1 MNQNISLRQQA
12 LSWTTLL
19 RIGPTARGILPFL
32 LGTTIAWSQGY
43 AIDWI
48 VFLLSALAVFCIMLI
63 TFLFNEYYDY
73 EADIINKQFHSL
85 SGGSRVLPLGLVRR
99 TEALLAAYAL
109 ILPVAIIGLV
119 LYFYYETGPLTIPL
133 GVLAL
138 LIGYFYTAK
147 PIQLSYRGLGEIA
160 ILFSCGWLATI
171 MGYYLQTGH
180 IDNVAIL
187 ASLPGAFSIFLVI
200 LINELP
206 DIASDRV
213 VGKRNLAV
221 RLGKEKAAL
230 LYVFSLLICYISI
243 IAIVFFGVPK
253 ITALL
258 SLVLLPIIGWNI
270 LSFRKKGS
278 LEDTKTLE
286 SVALRTMLLDHLITF
301 IFIGAFIKA
310 GLDLV
315 GAEYSNL
322 TMIGIVCLFSLG
334 LEGLSVV
341 CSKIVRSK

>member
-1 MNQNISLRQQA
+1 
-12 LSWTTLL
+12 
-19 RIGPTARGILPFL
+19 
-32 LGTTIAWSQGY
+32 
-43 AIDWI
+43 
-48 VFLLSALAVFCIMLI
+48 
-63 TFLFNEYYDY
+63 
-73 EADIINKQFHSL
+73 
-85 SGGSRVLPLGLVRR
+85 
-99 TEALLAAYAL
+99 
-109 ILPVAIIGLV
+109 
-119 LYFYYETGPLTIPL
+119 
-133 GVLAL
+133 
-138 LIGYFYTAK
+138 
-147 PIQLSYRGLGEIA
+147 
-160 ILFSCGWLATI
+160 

-180 IDNVAIL
+180 IDNVATL

-230 LYVFSLLICYISI
+230 LYSASLIFCYAFI
-243 IAIVFFGVPK
+243 IAIIFFDVPK

-270 LSFRKKGS
+270 LSLRKNGG

-301 IFIGAFIKA
+301 IYIGAFIKA
-310 GLDLV
+310 GLDLM

-322 TMIGIVCLFSLG
+322 IIISIVCLFSLG
-334 LEGLSVV
+334 IEGLSVV